1 MTRITRT
8 TLAFAVLSLCFAVPA
23 RAQTPPTTT
32 TPAERFAN
40 LDRMLAQGALI
51 APQGAASLPST
62 AEMGNLLQRYQGTT
76 AAFSQY
82 WATTASQPLDVW
94 LTQNSQ
100 RLTSALA
107 LPQITATSSAS
118 MPTSSQLLQEA
129 LSKSG
134 FAASPTASW
143 TTYAKDVQRDPLAA
157 PIVARSMD
165 FATRAAQMRMP
176 DTAALTAS
184 LSTAGLLAE
193 RSITAMVTDH
203 PDLISQVQSGVLS
216 PASQAAW
223 KKSMKAA
230 ATASLPN
237 VTDGLI
243 DPCQASMLWA
253 MGSGSASGARAIGGK
268 SCSPCIS
275 QGLYMHES
283 MNNLITKPQNSTSSV
298 IPPSDFNMIPE
309 WRRSA
314 IVSQNP
320 KTVSTPSFAVGSN
333 TCNAKAQGAAQRVV
347 QGTLGGLRAGK

>member
-1 MTRITRT
+1 MTRFTRICIA
-8 TLAFAVLSLCFAVPA
+8 TLAASACLTVPVS
-23 RAQTPPTTT
+23 AQTPPTTT

-40 LDRMLAQGALI
+40 LDRMLAEGSLL
-51 APQGAASLPST
+51 APQGAASLPSMT
-62 AEMGNLLQRYQGTT
+62 EMGDLLQRYQGTT

-82 WATTASQPLDVW
+82 WATASSQPLEVW
-94 LTQNSQ
+94 LSQNSQ
-100 RLTSALA
+100 RLTTALA
-107 LPQITATSSAS
+107 LPQITSMSSAS
-118 MPTSSQLLQEA
+118 LPTSTALLQEA
-129 LSKSG
+129 LSRSG

-143 TTYAKDVQRDPLAA
+143 TTYAKDVQRDPLAG

-176 DTAALTAS
+176 DTSALTAS

-203 PDLISQVQSGVLS
+203 PDLISKVQTGVLS
-216 PASQAAW
+216 PDSQAAW

-253 MGSGSASGARAIGGK
+253 MGSGSAAGARAIGGK

-283 MNNLITKPQNSTSSV
+283 MNNLITQPQNSTSSV

-333 TCNAKAQGAAQRVV
+333 TCDAKAQNAANRVV
-347 QGTLGGLRAGK
+347 QGTLGQLRGK